1 MTVISI
7 YNNKGGVGKSTV
19 TVFLSDFFSSIRIAG
34 KEARVA
40 VVDLDSQSSSATS
53 LIGIHAVAAAKSDK
67 RSITHLFKD
76 INSGRKVRFA
86 DYLLKREKGRTQTRR
101 IPLAELWV
109 MTQERESAIDIE
121 SEWNQQK
128 VVRFMQSLTG
138 TLQKKFDL
146 ILFDTPA
153 NVDKRNKI
161 TMAAL
166 RSSDYI
172 VIPSESSRMAVNAM
186 TDTFNMIQYARAIE
200 NNRHPAPQT
209 AGILL
214 NKTDRR
220 TRQYKLHH
228 RELIDIAARN
238 DTTIFKNY
246 FPHAHTLSNA
256 ADDSLNFPTLREKY
270 NTYYDHVRKAA
281 MELAGRCGYKVRP
294 TTKS

>member
-1 MTVISI
+1 MTVISV
-7 YNNKGGVGKSTV
+7 YNNKGGVGKSTI
-19 TVFLSDFFSSIRIAG
+19 TVFLSDFFSSTKIAG
-34 KEARVA
+34 KKARVA

-53 LIGIHAVAAAKSDK
+53 LIGIRAVAAAKSGK

-76 INSGRKVRFA
+76 ITNGKKVRFA
-86 DYLLKREKGRTQTRR
+86 DYLFKREKGRTQSKRL
-101 IPLAELWV
+101 PLAELWV
-109 MTQERESAIDIE
+109 MTQERDSAIDIE
-121 SEWNQQK
+121 SECSQQK
-128 VVRFMQSLTG
+128 VVRLFQFLTD

-153 NVDKRNKI
+153 NIDKRNKL

-166 RSSDYI
+166 RTSDYI

-200 NNRHPAPQT
+200 NKGHPTPQT

-228 RELIDIAARN
+228 RELIDIAARHN
-238 DTTIFKNY
+238 TTIFKNY
-246 FPHAHTLSNA
+246 FPHAHTLSSA
-256 ADDSLNFPTLREKY
+256 SDDSINFPTLREKY

-281 MELAGRCGYKVRP
+281 LELAGRCGYKVRP
-294 TTKS
+294 IQK